1 MQIELTQ
8 ILFQIINFG
17 VVLGVLWY
25 LLYKPVLKI
34 FAERAKRIEEG
45 QKAAAKALENQEMIN
60 EIKLKTEAESKKKA
74 SQVLKDASV
83 EAENQKAAMI
93 EAARTAAAA
102 EVAKMKQAWASEKS
116 QLIQNIRA
124 DVVETVMSASEK
136 VIGKSLDSKTHSK
149 LIDDELQQMLK
160 SL

>member
-45 QKAAAKALENQEMIN
+45 QKAAAKALENQEKIN

-74 SQVLKDASV
+74 SQVLKEASV
-83 EAENQKAAMI
+83 EPQSNLEI
-93 EAARTAAAA
+93 
-102 EVAKMKQAWASEKS
+102 
-116 QLIQNIRA
+116 
-124 DVVETVMSASEK
+124 
-136 VIGKSLDSKTHSK
+136 
-149 LIDDELQQMLK
+149 
-160 SL
+160 